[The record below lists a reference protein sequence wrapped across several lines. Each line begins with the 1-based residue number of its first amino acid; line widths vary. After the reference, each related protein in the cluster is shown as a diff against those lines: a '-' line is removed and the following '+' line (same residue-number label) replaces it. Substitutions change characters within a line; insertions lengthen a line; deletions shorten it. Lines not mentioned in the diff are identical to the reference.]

1 MSQPAPPGDWSKPID
16 WTTVFVTVG
25 AVLCVVWVLLCL
37 KALYFKEK
45 AKPTRTFSN
54 SMPTKVSSSVNA
66 SVNGGNIKNVSA
78 GLHQRTSNHNQT
90 GEYNAFGN

>member
-1 MSQPAPPGDWSKPID
+1 MFGS
-16 WTTVFVTVG
+16 VG

-37 KALYFKEK
+37 KSLYLKEK

-54 SMPTKVSSSVNA
+54 SMPTKVSSAVNA
-66 SVNGGNIKNVSA
+66 SVNGNIKNGTRVST

-90 GEYNAFGN
+90 GDYNAFGN